1 MSWSLFRSV
10 ALLSSPSCLLHLRR
24 AKAKQAPRL
33 TRPCQVLF
41 SKKVDLFFLP
51 FGRSARGYK
60 PVTVKTWVL
69 FKSVRQQIGNHPS
82 AATRVNVRHGCCHNF
97 KMLPSHFLTFII
109 SFTIQ
114 PTGHIKHR
122 ASIYIKVSL
131 FISKPF
137 QLQGCGLAFDFP
149 LAAARRPVAG
159 AESQEPET

>member
-69 FKSVRQQIGNHPS
+69 FKSVRQQVANHPPV
-82 AATRVNVRHGCCHNF
+82 AAWVNVCHGLGHDLE
-97 KMLPSHFLTFII
+97 MLFGHHFSFLTHMYFSEPDLQSNQPATLNTEPAYTLGCRYPF
-109 SFTIQ
+109 SFF
-114 PTGHIKHR
+114 
-122 ASIYIKVSL
+122 L
-131 FISKPF
+131 
-137 QLQGCGLAFDFP
+137 
-149 LAAARRPVAG
+149 
-159 AESQEPET
+159 